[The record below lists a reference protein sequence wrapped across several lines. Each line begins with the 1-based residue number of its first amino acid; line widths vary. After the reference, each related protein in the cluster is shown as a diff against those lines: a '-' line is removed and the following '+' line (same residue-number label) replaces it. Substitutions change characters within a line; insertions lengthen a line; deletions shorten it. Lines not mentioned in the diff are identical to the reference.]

1 MNNNYCSKNSFRFPK
16 LLIFNR
22 NQFSFNGFA
31 TNFPFT
37 LSLKKVFMRKYLL
50 LVLAFFSAQLL
61 MAQAYE
67 GSIEFS
73 KKKQDA
79 YVIDY
84 SYPPEAVENALIKKM
99 ESLGYKTKEE
109 KGMFNKD
116 KGFRVYKAAFIT
128 DVSSTPMDFIFKVE
142 RKSRKEKDEAQL
154 FMIMMKNDENAAR
167 TNDATGAGNAK
178 KFLNNLLP
186 EVEAANLELQIKNQE
201 DVVLKSEK
209 KQKNLEDDLDSM
221 EKRIKKLQEDI
232 EQNKKDQEKQ
242 KKDIIDQKNALDNL
256 RSKRRATL

>member
-1 MNNNYCSKNSFRFPK
+1 
-16 LLIFNR
+16 
-22 NQFSFNGFA
+22 
-31 TNFPFT
+31 
-37 LSLKKVFMRKYLL
+37 MRKYFL
-50 LVLAFFSAQLL
+50 LVFLSFLTQQLI
-61 MAQAYE
+61 AQAYE

-79 YVIDY
+79 YVMDY

-116 KGFRVYKAAFIT
+116 KGFRVYKAAYIT
-128 DVSSTPMDFIFKVE
+128 DVSNTSMDYIFKVE
-142 RKSRKEKDEAQL
+142 RKSRKEKDEATL

-178 KFLNNLLP
+178 RFLNDLLP
-186 EVEAANLELQIKNQE
+186 EVEAANLELQIKDQE
-201 DVVLKSEK
+201 DLVSKSEK

-221 EKRIKKLQEDI
+221 EKRLKKLQEDI

-242 KKDIIDQKNALDNL
+242 KKDIIDQRNALDNL
-256 RSKRRATL
+256 KGKRKRN

>member
-1 MNNNYCSKNSFRFPK
+1 
-16 LLIFNR
+16 
-22 NQFSFNGFA
+22 
-31 TNFPFT
+31 
-37 LSLKKVFMRKYLL
+37 MRKYLL
-50 LVLAFFSAQLL
+50 LGLVSFLTQQLI
-61 MAQAYE
+61 AQAYE

-79 YVIDY
+79 YVMDY

-116 KGFRVYKAAFIT
+116 KGFRIYKAAYIT
-128 DVSSTPMDFIFKVE
+128 DVSNTSMDYIFKVE

-167 TNDATGAGNAK
+167 TNDATDAGNAK
-178 KFLNNLLP
+178 RFLNDLLP
-186 EVEAANLELQIKNQE
+186 EVEAANLELQIKDQE
-201 DVVLKSEK
+201 DVVAKSEK

-221 EKRIKKLQEDI
+221 EKRLKKLQDDI

-242 KKDIIDQKNALDNL
+242 KKDIITQRSALDNL
-256 RSKRRATL
+256 KGKRKSN

>member
-1 MNNNYCSKNSFRFPK
+1 
-16 LLIFNR
+16 
-22 NQFSFNGFA
+22 
-31 TNFPFT
+31 
-37 LSLKKVFMRKYLL
+37 MRKYLL
-50 LVLAFFSAQLL
+50 LVFLSFLTQQLI
-61 MAQAYE
+61 AQAYE

-99 ESLGYKTKEE
+99 ENLGYKTKEE

-116 KGFRVYKAAFIT
+116 KGFRVYKAAYIT
-128 DVSSTPMDFIFKVE
+128 DVSNTSMDYIFKVE
-142 RKSRKEKDEAQL
+142 RKSRKEKDESTL

-167 TNDATGAGNAK
+167 TNDATGSGNAK
-178 KFLNNLLP
+178 RFLNDLLP
-186 EVEAANLELQIKNQE
+186 EVEAANLELQIKDQE
-201 DVVLKSEK
+201 DAVAKSEK
-209 KQKNLEDDLDSM
+209 KQKNLEDDLDNM
-221 EKRIKKLQEDI
+221 EKRLKKLQEDI

-256 RSKRRATL
+256 KSKRRATL